1 MTSLQIS
8 NSLTRSKDLFK
19 PINPKKVG
27 MYVCG
32 PTVYANPH
40 VGNGRSLVVFDLL
53 FRVLVQIY
61 GKENVT
67 YVRNITDVDDKII
80 ETSKQKSTSID
91 KITTEVTNNFHQNT
105 KDLNCLLP
113 SVEPK
118 ATEHIK
124 EMIEMIKSLIIKKL
138 AYENDGHVYFLISDF
153 KNYGKLANKNLEELQ
168 AGSRVEVSKLKKNPL
183 DFILWKPALDDEPGW
198 DSPWGRGRPGWH
210 LECSAMSEKYLGKK
224 FDIHGGGLD
233 LLFPHHENEI
243 AQSCSVNSTDVLANY
258 WVHNGFLTMKKEK
271 MSKSLGNIETI
282 SDVLKRYSGQVIR
295 LALLSA
301 HYKQPLDWN
310 ETLLEQ
316 SKATLEKWYELYDE
330 KEINI
335 NNMDYFSILLD
346 DLNTP
351 KYFAKLHELF
361 NLALKGN
368 KSKRDEFNKACRLI
382 GIFNENKESLEKK
395 KKVLAKIDERYI
407 LEKIEA
413 RMDARKSGDYKLADK
428 IRNELLKNGIV
439 IEDKQNKTEWKYK

>member
-1 MTSLQIS
+1 MTNLQIS

-19 PINPKKVG
+19 PIDPKKIG

-32 PTVYANPH
+32 PTVYADPH

-53 FRVLVQIY
+53 YRVLIKIY
-61 GKENVT
+61 GRTNVS

-80 ETSKQKSTSID
+80 EASKQLNLPID
-91 KITTEVTNNFHQNT
+91 KITSDITNIFHKNT
-105 KDLNCLLP
+105 KELNCLTP
-113 SVEPK
+113 TFEPK

-124 EMIEMIKSLIIKKL
+124 EMIEMINSLIKKKL
-138 AYENDGHVYFLISDF
+138 AYVNQGHVYFLISEF
-153 KNYGKLANKNLEELQ
+153 KNYGKLANKNLEELVS
-168 AGSRVEVSKLKKNPL
+168 GSRVEVSKLKKNPL
-183 DFILWKPALDDEPGW
+183 DFILWKPALENEPGW
-198 DSPWGRGRPGWH
+198 DSSWGRGRPGWH
-210 LECSAMSEKYLGKK
+210 LECSVMSEKYLGKK

-243 AQSCSVNSTDVLANY
+243 AQSCSNNSSEVLANY

-282 SDVLKRYSGQVIR
+282 TEVLKRYNAQVIR
-295 LALLSA
+295 IALLSA

-316 SKATLEKWYELYDE
+316 SKTTLEKWYELYDE
-330 KEINI
+330 KEIKTDI
-335 NNMDYFSILLD
+335 SETFSILLD

-361 NLALKGN
+361 NLASKGN
-368 KSKRDEFNKACRLI
+368 KNKKNEFNEACRFI
-382 GIFNENKESLEKK
+382 GIFNENKAALKERKKLFSTIEEK
-395 KKVLAKIDERYI
+395 YI

-413 RMDARKSGDYKLADK
+413 RIQARKLGNYKLADK
-428 IRNELLKNGIV
+428 IRDELLKNGIV

>member
-1 MTSLQIS
+1 MTNLQIS

-19 PINPKKVG
+19 PIDPKKIG

-32 PTVYANPH
+32 PTVYADPH

-53 FRVLVQIY
+53 YRVLIKIY
-61 GKENVT
+61 GRTNVS

-80 ETSKQKSTSID
+80 EASKQLNLPIN
-91 KITTEVTNNFHQNT
+91 KITSDITNIFHKNT
-105 KDLNCLLP
+105 KDLNCLTP
-113 SVEPK
+113 TFEPK

-124 EMIEMIKSLIIKKL
+124 EMIEMINSLIKKKL
-138 AYENDGHVYFLISDF
+138 AYVNQGHVYFLISEF
-153 KNYGKLANKNLEELQ
+153 KNYGKLANKNLEELVS
-168 AGSRVEVSKLKKNPL
+168 GSRVEVSKLKKNPL
-183 DFILWKPALDDEPGW
+183 DFILWKPALENEPGW
-198 DSPWGRGRPGWH
+198 DSSWGRGRPGWH
-210 LECSAMSEKYLGKK
+210 LECSVMSEKYLGKK

-243 AQSCSVNSTDVLANY
+243 AQSCSNNSSEVLANY

-282 SDVLKRYSGQVIR
+282 TEVLKRYNAQVIR
-295 LALLSA
+295 IALLSA

-316 SKATLEKWYELYDE
+316 SKTTLEKWYELYDE
-330 KEINI
+330 KEIKTDI
-335 NNMDYFSILLD
+335 SETFSILLD

-361 NLALKGN
+361 NLASKGN
-368 KSKRDEFNKACRLI
+368 KNKKNEFNEACRFI
-382 GIFNENKESLEKK
+382 GIFNENKEALKERKKLFSTIEEK
-395 KKVLAKIDERYI
+395 YI

-413 RMDARKSGDYKLADK
+413 RIQARKLGNYKLADK
-428 IRNELLKNGIV
+428 IRDELLKNGIV

>member
-1 MTSLQIS
+1 MTNLLIS
-8 NSLTRSKDLFK
+8 NSLTKSKDLFK
-19 PINPKKVG
+19 PINPTKVG

-53 FRVLVQIY
+53 FRVLVQLY
-61 GKENVT
+61 GKDNVT
-67 YVRNITDVDDKII
+67 YIRNITDVDDKII
-80 ETSKQKSTSID
+80 ETSKQNNSSID
-91 KITTEVTNNFHQNT
+91 KITTEVINNFHQNT
-105 KDLNCLLP
+105 KDLNCLVP
-113 SVEPK
+113 SAEPK

-124 EMIEMIKSLIIKKL
+124 DMIEMIDSLIKKKL
-138 AYENDGHVYFLISDF
+138 AYVNDGHVYFLISGF
-153 KNYGKLANKNLEELQ
+153 KNYGKLSNKNLEELQ
-168 AGSRVEVSKLKKNPL
+168 AGSRVEISKLKKNSL
-183 DFILWKPALDDEPGW
+183 DFILWKPALNDEPGW

-210 LECSAMSEKYLGKK
+210 LECSVMSEKYLGKK

-243 AQSCSVNSTDVLANY
+243 AQSCSNNSSDVLANY

-282 SDVLKRYSGQVIR
+282 TDVLKRYNGQVVR

-310 ETLLEQ
+310 ESLLKQ
-316 SKATLEKWYELYDE
+316 SKNTLEKWYELYDE
-330 KEINI
+330 EQPKTEIVQT
-335 NNMDYFSILLD
+335 FSILLD

-361 NLALKGN
+361 NLASKGD
-368 KSKRDEFNKACRLI
+368 KDKKKEFNEACRVI
-382 GIFNENKESLEKK
+382 GIFNESKETLEERKK
-395 KKVLAKIDERYI
+395 ISSKVDEKFI
-407 LEKIEA
+407 LEQIEE
-413 RMDARKSGDYKLADK
+413 RIQARKLGNYKLADK
-428 IRNELLKNGIV
+428 IRDDLLKNGIV
-439 IEDKQNKTEWKYK
+439 IEDKENKTEWKYK

>member
-1 MTSLQIS
+1 MTNLHIS
-8 NSLTRSKDLFK
+8 NSLTKSKDLFK

-32 PTVYANPH
+32 PTVYDNPH

-53 FRVLVQIY
+53 FRVLVQLY

-80 ETSKQKSTSID
+80 ESAKQKNFSIE
-91 KITTEVTNNFHQNT
+91 KITTEITNNFHQNT
-105 KDLNCLLP
+105 KDLNCLVP
-113 SVEPK
+113 SIEPK

-124 EMIEMIKSLIIKKL
+124 DMIEMINSLIKKKL
-138 AYENDGHVYFLISDF
+138 AYVNEGHVYFLISEF
-153 KNYGKLANKNLEELQ
+153 KNYGKLSNKNLEELQ
-168 AGSRVEVSKLKKNPL
+168 AGSRVEISKLKKNPL
-183 DFILWKPALDDEPGW
+183 DFILWKPALNEEPGW

-210 LECSAMSEKYLGKK
+210 LECSVMSEKYLGKK

-243 AQSCSVNSTDVLANY
+243 AQSCSNNSSDTLANY

-282 SDVLKRYSGQVIR
+282 TDVLKRYNGQVIR

-310 ETLLEQ
+310 ENLLEQ
-316 SKATLEKWYELYDE
+316 SKNTLEKWYELYDE
-330 KEINI
+330 KQTKIENTQT
-335 NNMDYFSILLD
+335 FSILLD

-361 NLALKGN
+361 GLAIKGDKN
-368 KSKRDEFNKACRLI
+368 KKNEFNEACRLI
-382 GIFNENKESLEKK
+382 GIFNENKETLEKRK
-395 KKVLAKIDERYI
+395 IASAKVDENFI
-407 LEKIEA
+407 LEQIEA
-413 RMDARKSGDYKLADK
+413 RIQARKSGNYKLADK
-428 IRNELLKNGIV
+428 IRDDLLKNGII

>member
-1 MTSLQIS
+1 MTDLQIS
-8 NSLTRSKDLFK
+8 NSLTKSKDLFK

-53 FRVLVQIY
+53 FRVLIQLY
-61 GKENVT
+61 GKKNVS

-80 ETSKQKSTSID
+80 DTSKLKGLSID
-91 KITTEVTNNFHQNT
+91 KITSEVTDNFHKNT
-105 KDLNCLLP
+105 KDLNCLQP

-124 EMIEMIKSLIIKKL
+124 EMIDMINSLIEKKL
-138 AYENDGHVYFLISDF
+138 AYVNEGHVYFVISKF
-153 KNYGKLANKNLEELQ
+153 KDYGKLSNKNLEELV

-183 DFILWKPALDDEPGW
+183 DFILWKPALHDEPGW

-210 LECSAMSEKYLGKK
+210 LECSVMSEKYLGKK

-243 AQSCSVNSTDVLANY
+243 AQSCSNNSSDILANY

-282 SDVLKRYSGQVIR
+282 TDVLKKYSGQVVR

-310 ETLLEQ
+310 ESLLEQ
-316 SKATLEKWYELYDE
+316 SKNTLEKWYELYDE
-330 KEINI
+330 EQTETKIEQT
-335 NNMDYFSILLD
+335 FSILLD

-361 NLALKGN
+361 SLASKGDEN
-368 KSKRDEFNKACRLI
+368 KKKEFNKACRII
-382 GIFNENKESLEKK
+382 GIFNENKKTLEKRK
-395 KKVLAKIDERYI
+395 KISAKVDEKFV
-407 LEKIEA
+407 LEQIEA
-413 RMDARKSGDYKLADK
+413 RIQARKLGNYKLADQ
-428 IRNELLKNGIV
+428 IRDDLLKNGII
-439 IEDKQNKTEWKYK
+439 IEDRQNKTEWKYK

>member
-1 MTSLQIS
+1 
-8 NSLTRSKDLFK
+8 
-19 PINPKKVG
+19 

-32 PTVYANPH
+32 PTVYADPH

-53 FRVLVQIY
+53 FRVLLKLY
-61 GKENVT
+61 GKENVF

-80 ETSKQKSTSID
+80 EASKKKKLSID
-91 KITTEVTNNFHQNT
+91 KTTSEAINNFRKNT
-105 KDLNCLLP
+105 KDLNCLVP
-113 SVEPK
+113 SIEPK
-118 ATEHIK
+118 ATDHIK
-124 EMIEMIKSLIIKKL
+124 EMIDMINSLIKKKF
-138 AYENDGHVYFLISDF
+138 AYVNKGHVYFSILEF
-153 KNYGKLANKNLEELQ
+153 KNYGKLANKNLKELV
-168 AGSRVEVSKLKKNPL
+168 AGSRVVISKLKKNSL

-243 AQSCSVNSTDVLANY
+243 AQSCSNNSSEILANY
-258 WVHNGFLTMKKEK
+258 WVHNGFLTIKKEK
-271 MSKSLGNIETI
+271 MSKSIGNIETI
-282 SDVLKRYSGQVIR
+282 TDVLKKYNGQVVR

-316 SKATLEKWYELYDE
+316 SKNTLEKWYELYDE
-330 KEINI
+330 KQTKTDNTQA
-335 NNMDYFSILLD
+335 FSILLD

-361 NLALKGN
+361 NLASKGEQN
-368 KSKRDEFNKACRLI
+368 KKDEFNEACRLI
-382 GIFNENKESLEKK
+382 GIFNEKKEALEIRKK
-395 KKVLAKIDERYI
+395 LSAKVDEKYI

-413 RMDARKSGDYKLADK
+413 RIQARRLGDYKLADN
-428 IRNELLKNGIV
+428 IRDELFKNGIV

>member
-1 MTSLQIS
+1 MTDLQIS
-8 NSLTRSKDLFK
+8 NSLTKSKDLFK

-53 FRVLVQIY
+53 FRILIQLY
-61 GKENVT
+61 GKKNVS

-80 ETSKQKSTSID
+80 DTSKLKGLSID
-91 KITTEVTNNFHQNT
+91 KITSEVTDNFHKNT
-105 KDLNCLLP
+105 KDLNCLQP

-124 EMIEMIKSLIIKKL
+124 EMIDMINSLIEKKL
-138 AYENDGHVYFLISDF
+138 AYVNEGHVYFVISKF
-153 KNYGKLANKNLEELQ
+153 KDYGKLSNKNLEELV

-183 DFILWKPALDDEPGW
+183 DFILWKPALHDEPGW

-210 LECSAMSEKYLGKK
+210 LECFVMSEKYLGKK

-243 AQSCSVNSTDVLANY
+243 AQSCSNNSSDILANY

-282 SDVLKRYSGQVIR
+282 TDVLKKYSGQVVR

-310 ETLLEQ
+310 ESLLEQ
-316 SKATLEKWYELYDE
+316 SKNTLEKWYELYDE
-330 KEINI
+330 EQTETKIEQT
-335 NNMDYFSILLD
+335 FSILLD

-361 NLALKGN
+361 SLASKGDEN
-368 KSKRDEFNKACRLI
+368 KKKEFNKACRII
-382 GIFNENKESLEKK
+382 GIFNENKKTLEKRK
-395 KKVLAKIDERYI
+395 KISAKVDEKFV
-407 LEKIEA
+407 LEQIEA
-413 RMDARKSGDYKLADK
+413 RIQARKLGNYKLADQ
-428 IRNELLKNGIV
+428 IRDDLLKNGII
-439 IEDKQNKTEWKYK
+439 IEDRQNKTEWKYK

>member
-1 MTSLQIS
+1 MTNLQIS

-19 PINPKKVG
+19 PINPKKVS

-40 VGNGRSLVVFDLL
+40 VGNGRSLIVFDIL
-53 FRVLVQIY
+53 FRVLIRLY
-61 GKENVT
+61 GKANVS

-80 ETSKQKSTSID
+80 EASKKKDTAID
-91 KITTEVTNNFHQNT
+91 KITSEVTDIFHQNA
-105 KDLNCLLP
+105 KDLNCLIP
-113 SVEPK
+113 TAEPK
-118 ATEHIK
+118 ATDHIK
-124 EMIEMIKSLIIKKL
+124 AMMDMISSLIEKKF
-138 AYENDGHVYFLISDF
+138 AYLREGHVYFLISKF
-153 KNYGKLANKNLEELQ
+153 KDYGKLSNKKLDDLV
-168 AGSRVEVSKLKKNPL
+168 AGSRVEISKLKINPL
-183 DFILWKPALDDEPGW
+183 DFILWKPALNDEPGW

-210 LECSAMSEKYLGKK
+210 LECSVMSEKYLGKN

-243 AQSCSVNSTDVLANY
+243 AQSCSNNSSKFLANY
-258 WVHNGFLTMKKEK
+258 WVHNGFVTMKKEK

-282 SDVLKRYSGQVIR
+282 SDVLKRYNGQVIR

-330 KEINI
+330 KENSSNI
-335 NNMDYFSILLD
+335 TKIFLSLLD

-351 KYFAKLHELF
+351 KYFANLHELF
-361 NLALKGN
+361 NLASKGD
-368 KSKRDEFNKACRLI
+368 KDKRSEFNQACRLI
-382 GIFNENKESLEKK
+382 GIFNDKKNVLEQKK
-395 KKVLAKIDERYI
+395 QSLAKVDEKYI
-407 LEKIEA
+407 LKKIEE
-413 RMDARKSGDYKLADK
+413 RMQARKSGDYNLADK
-428 IRNELLKNGIV
+428 IRDELFKNGIV
-439 IEDKQNKTEWKYK
+439 IEDKQNITEWKYK

>member
-1 MTSLQIS
+1 MTDLQIS

-53 FRVLVQIY
+53 FRVLIQLY
-61 GKENVT
+61 GKKNVS

-80 ETSKQKSTSID
+80 DTSKLKGLSID
-91 KITTEVTNNFHQNT
+91 KITSEVTDNFHKNT
-105 KDLNCLLP
+105 KDLNCLQP

-124 EMIEMIKSLIIKKL
+124 DMIDMINSLIEKKL
-138 AYENDGHVYFLISDF
+138 AYVNEGHVYFVISKF
-153 KNYGKLANKNLEELQ
+153 KDYGKLSNKNLEELV
-168 AGSRVEVSKLKKNPL
+168 AGSRVKVSKLKKNPL
-183 DFILWKPALDDEPGW
+183 DFILWKPALNDEPGW

-210 LECSAMSEKYLGKK
+210 LECSVMSEKYLGKK

-243 AQSCSVNSTDVLANY
+243 AQSCSNNSSNILANY

-282 SDVLKRYSGQVIR
+282 TDVLKKYNGQVVR

-310 ETLLEQ
+310 ESLLEQ
-316 SKATLEKWYELYDE
+316 SKNTLDKWYELYDE
-330 KEINI
+330 EQTETKIAQT
-335 NNMDYFSILLD
+335 FSILLD

-361 NLALKGN
+361 SLASKGDED
-368 KSKRDEFNKACRLI
+368 KKKEFNKACRII
-382 GIFNENKESLEKK
+382 GIFNESKKTLEQRKK
-395 KKVLAKIDERYI
+395 TSAKVDENFVS
-407 LEKIEA
+407 EQIEA
-413 RMDARKSGDYKLADK
+413 RIQARKSGNYKLADQ
-428 IRNELLKNGIV
+428 IRDDLLKKGIV